1 MPTKPESL
9 QIAAAQQPDK
19 TPDVMSALKNEKQGK
34 KEGELHVLEIIRRSF
49 NREKTTKDTF
59 EVFIQKLA
67 TKLKDPNNKLAKF
80 GNTVFLMQKTDP
92 TTVEVHTFSADTAA
106 NLIKNFTG
114 AAKLLKN
121 QGIKKAVTYAD
132 SPGYLEIAK
141 KTGLP
146 VKIGQSARVVS
157 GKAQPVYT
165 FELEL

>member
-1 MPTKPESL
+1 MPATPENL
-9 QIAAAQQPDK
+9 QVAAPQQAQPQADAFD
-19 TPDVMSALKNEKQGK
+19 TLKSNQQGK
-34 KEGELHVLEIIRRSF
+34 PGGQLHVLEIIRRSF

-59 EVFIQKLA
+59 EVFVKKLA
-67 TKLKDPNNKLAKF
+67 TKLKDPNNKLAQF
-80 GNTVFLMQKTDP
+80 GNTVFLLQKIGP
-92 TTVEVHTFSADTAA
+92 TSVELHTFSADTAA
-106 NLIKNFTG
+106 NLIRNFTG

-121 QGIKKAVTYAD
+121 QGIKKVTTYAD

-146 VKIGQSARVVS
+146 VKVAQSAKVIS